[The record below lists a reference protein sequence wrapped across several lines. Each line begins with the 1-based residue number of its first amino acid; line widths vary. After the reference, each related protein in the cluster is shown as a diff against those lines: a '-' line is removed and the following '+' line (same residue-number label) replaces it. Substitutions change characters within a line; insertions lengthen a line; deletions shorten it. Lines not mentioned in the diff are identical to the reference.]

1 MLDFVANAILNKK
14 LLVGFRTEWVRT
26 TTLGNRS
33 ILANPAIPNIKSII
47 NSKIKEK
54 ILPFAPSILQ
64 EHVEDWFDENHESL
78 FMSFVTKVNS
88 EKKNIIP
95 SVVHIDGTGRLQTVN
110 KKTNPRFYDLI
121 QKFYKLS
128 GIPLLLNTSF
138 NENEPI
144 VMTPEEAISCF
155 VRTNMDILV
164 LEKIVLVRN
173 NDWAISYIIKWMKKL
188 YLTLK

>member
-1 MLDFVANAILNKK
+1 M
-14 LLVGFRTEWVRT
+14 EWGPRA
-26 TTLGNRS
+26 LGNRS

-47 NSKIKEK
+47 NSKIKRRESFR
-54 ILPFAPSILQ
+54 PFAPSILQ

-173 NDWAISYIIKWMKKL
+173 ND
-188 YLTLK
+188 